1 LGKGMDVVHWATD
14 LQEAIVRRLAGQR
27 GSIAN
32 HDDDVKVQEMVLK
45 NHTQTCMFVANGSF
59 SWKMHSLGCF
69 PDSRQRCCPATPARQ
84 LPRSALGQTLCAD
97 PQQSRL
103 SAPGVCLGGGVY
115 LHSPSI
121 TAFYTSLSRPSFACP
136 AVCRNPSGTPAQRR
150 SPRLTTAP
158 AQLSLID
165 RPCDARCSHTV
176 PRLQTI
182 ARLLFNRLSS
192 IILIAP
198 AKLATKDRQYA
209 RQIPAAHA
217 GAHKLLSHRGNAH
230 SRPSR
235 FSTR

>member
-1 LGKGMDVVHWATD
+1 VQIHNGLLPL
-14 LQEAIVRRLAGQR
+14 LQKQH
-27 GSIAN
+27 SI
-32 HDDDVKVQEMVLK
+32 
-45 NHTQTCMFVANGSF
+45 
-59 SWKMHSLGCF
+59 
-69 PDSRQRCCPATPARQ
+69 
-84 LPRSALGQTLCAD
+84 
-97 PQQSRL
+97 QSRL

-165 RPCDARCSHTV
+165 RPCDARRSHTV